1 MPIMLN
7 FDLPLDQLKNY
18 RGSSLRPADFDS
30 YWEQA
35 LDELH
40 QLEQAGLEPEWQTAA
55 FQLPFAQ
62 CHELY
67 FNGVGGARVHARC
80 VFPKSQNNGQNKPFP
95 AVFRFHGYTGSAGD
109 WSPLL
114 PYAAAGFTVFAM
126 DVRGQGG
133 QSTDPGGF
141 AGNTLKGHVT
151 RGLESGPKGLLY
163 RRIFLDTAAIVH
175 LAAGLAEID
184 ENRMGAFGASQ
195 GGALALVC
203 AALEPK
209 IRCVWSV
216 YPFLCDHRRIWDMQL
231 ETSVGYTELR
241 EYLKRRDPRHENIE
255 TFFEQI
261 SYIDVQYLAPR
272 ITAQTVM
279 VVGLTD
285 QICPP
290 SSQFAAY
297 NRLEA
302 DKRMILYPDFGHE
315 NLPDE
320 ADMALSWFFENL
332 GQPG

>member
-1 MPIMLN
+1 MPTMLN

-62 CHELY
+62 CRELY

-95 AVFRFHGYTGSAGD
+95 AVFRFHRYNGSYTGSAGD

-114 PYAAAGFTVFAM
+114 PYAASGFAVFAM

-141 AGNTLKGHVT
+141 AGNTLEGHVT

-184 ENRMGAFGASQ
+184 ETEWVPSVPAREVR
-195 GGALALVC
+195 L
-203 AALEPK
+203 
-209 IRCVWSV
+209 RWSV
-216 YPFLCDHRRIWDMQL
+216 PLWSQNSLCL
-231 ETSVGYTELR
+231 VGVSVSLR
-241 EYLKRRDPRHENIE
+241 
-255 TFFEQI
+255 
-261 SYIDVQYLAPR
+261 
-272 ITAQTVM
+272 
-279 VVGLTD
+279 
-285 QICPP
+285 PP
-290 SSQFAAY
+290 SC
-297 NRLEA
+297 
-302 DKRMILYPDFGHE
+302 
-315 NLPDE
+315 
-320 ADMALSWFFENL
+320 L
-332 GQPG
+332 GYGANNTGLHRIA